1 MAFQVVLNFL
11 LAFIWMFLASNYSA
25 RAFIIGYLLGL
36 ICLFIVQKMLPGR
49 FYFGKIWAFFKLT
62 ILFIKE
68 LILANIAVVKVVLNP
83 KLTMNPAFFK
93 YETTLTKEWEITL
106 LSSLITL
113 TPGTVVV
120 HLSDDSKTL
129 YIHAID
135 AADIDE
141 TAKAIRNSFEKAI
154 REVSRS

>member
-1 MAFQVVLNFL
+1 
-11 LAFIWMFLASNYSA
+11 
-25 RAFIIGYLLGL
+25 
-36 ICLFIVQKMLPGR
+36 MLPGR
-49 FYFGKIWAFFKLT
+49 FYFANVWALIALT
-62 ILFIKE
+62 LLFIKE
-68 LILANIAVVKVVLNP
+68 LILANIAVLKVVLRP
-83 KLTMNPAFFK
+83 KLKLQPAFFK
-93 YETTLTKEWEITL
+93 YETQLTKEWEITL

-135 AADIDE
+135 SDDVEE
-141 TAKAIRNSFEKAI
+141 TVASIRDSFEKAI

>member
-1 MAFQVVLNFL
+1 MAFQILLNFI
-11 LAFIWMFLASNYSA
+11 LAFVWMFLSSRYTLSG
-25 RAFIIGYLLGL
+25 FIIGYLLGL
-36 ICLFIVQKMLPGR
+36 LCLLIVKKMLPGR
-49 FYFGKIWAFFKLT
+49 FYFAKVWAFIALT
-62 ILFIKE
+62 LLFIKE
-68 LILANIAVVKVVLNP
+68 LILANIAVLKVVLRP
-83 KLTMNPAFFK
+83 KLQLQPAFFK
-93 YETTLTKEWEITL
+93 YETQLTKEWEITL

-135 AADIDE
+135 ADDVEA
-141 TAKAIRNSFEKAI
+141 TVASIRDSFEKAI